1 MGHGATEHGD
11 RIPHAIS
18 ETEAA
23 KQRTHPASHADSSW
37 VRPGALWATCPMG
50 QSPGVVSSP
59 SSSQLQRSV
68 SFNSSTERKCM
79 RMYWKYWILGGNWSQ
94 IHPCLAVKCLYFQH
108 RAQMSAFPFS
118 CVFHQTAPLNPTRC
132 HEHGHL
138 FCEYEADLAQG
149 VRLPRCPRVAA
160 ATARRQN
167 QRSRPDV
174 CRPAL
179 LSPCHMPGPGLSR
192 GDSVAAARSSWPPR
206 GHTGHTVTSASSGDM
221 RFSPWRAVLTWNLEE
236 HLRCPCKHDSLSA
249 GSLKLCERDVWREG
263 HPVHW
268 LRCRSTQSS
277 QTGAVQLC
285 APAP

>member
-1 MGHGATEHGD
+1 MGPGTTVRMGHGAAEHGD

-37 VRPGALWATCPMG
+37 VRPGALWATCPTG

-59 SSSQLQRSV
+59 PSSQLQRSV

-108 RAQMSAFPFS
+108 RAQMSAFLFS

-138 FCEYEADLAQG
+138 FCEYEADSAKGETATLSACGRSHGKAAEPALATGRVSTRFAESLPHAGPWAQPWG
-149 VRLPRCPRVAA
+149 QCGRREELTAPGDTRGTPSRLHPA
-160 ATARRQN
+160 ATCV
-167 QRSRPDV
+167 SV
-174 CRPAL
+174 L
-179 LSPCHMPGPGLSR
+179 GGPS
-192 GDSVAAARSSWPPR
+192 
-206 GHTGHTVTSASSGDM
+206 
-221 RFSPWRAVLTWNLEE
+221 
-236 HLRCPCKHDSLSA
+236 
-249 GSLKLCERDVWREG
+249 
-263 HPVHW
+263 
-268 LRCRSTQSS
+268 
-277 QTGAVQLC
+277 
-285 APAP
+285 

>member
-1 MGHGATEHGD
+1 MSQKAAAIGSMGPGTTVRMGHGATEHGD

-37 VRPGALWATCPMG
+37 VRPGALWATCPTG

-59 SSSQLQRSV
+59 PSSQLQRSV

-108 RAQMSAFPFS
+108 RAQMSAFLFS

-192 GDSVAAARSSWPPR
+192 GDSVAAARSSRPPGTHGAHR
-206 GHTGHTVTSASSGDM
+206 HVCVQRRHA
-221 RFSPWRAVLTWNLEE
+221 F
-236 HLRCPCKHDSLSA
+236 
-249 GSLKLCERDVWREG
+249 
-263 HPVHW
+263 
-268 LRCRSTQSS
+268 QSS
-277 QTGAVQLC
+277 EGRPDLELGRTSPVSLQARLAQRWELKALRKGRLA
-285 APAP
+285 